1 MGGKMANNL
10 SKSDLYR
17 IYTENI
23 HYANHQLEVIK
34 RQARQ
39 LAGEYYWY
47 DSNNKKS
54 QIRKELIIELKAMTN
69 LYAYILGSKFEL
81 QLMKILHDSSSAAFS
96 KSEFKQIM
104 NEKTIYDMWTK
115 CLDISFSKSSYIDWT
130 DVGGLD
136 LKALFKD
143 KNSFLDEF
151 QEIITMR
158 NRLAH
163 GQWSVQLNSNRTQKN
178 TPTALNKY
186 NDISKLVLLSNKLD
200 IMVKIVETIVVYKD
214 KDTVKFREKI
224 NKLVEENRIND
235 ARIKNISLETYVEG
249 AVKKFNKKKIN
260 KKKATRRKAIRSVN
274 RK

>member
-1 MGGKMANNL
+1 MANNL
-10 SKSDLYR
+10 SKRDLYL

-34 RQARQ
+34 REARQ
-39 LAGEYYWY
+39 LAGEYHWY
-47 DSNNKKS
+47 VLNQKNS
-54 QIRKELIIELKAMTN
+54 QIRKELIDELNAMTN

-81 QLMKILHDSSSAAFS
+81 QLMKILHDSSSVAFS
-96 KSEFKQIM
+96 KTEFQQIM
-104 NEKTIYDMWTK
+104 NEKTIYDKWTK
-115 CLDISFSKSSYIDWT
+115 CLDISFSKSFYIDLT

-143 KNSFLDEF
+143 KNSYLEEF

-163 GQWSVQLNSNRTQKN
+163 GQWSIQLNSNGTQKN

-200 IMVKIVETIVVYKD
+200 IMVQIVETIVVYKD
-214 KDTVKFREKI
+214 KDTIKFREKI
-224 NKLVEENRIND
+224 NKLVEKNRIND
-235 ARIKNISLETYVEG
+235 ARIKKISLDTYVKG
-249 AVKKFNKKKIN
+249 AVKKFNEK
-260 KKKATRRKAIRSVN
+260 RSN
-274 RK
+274 RKC